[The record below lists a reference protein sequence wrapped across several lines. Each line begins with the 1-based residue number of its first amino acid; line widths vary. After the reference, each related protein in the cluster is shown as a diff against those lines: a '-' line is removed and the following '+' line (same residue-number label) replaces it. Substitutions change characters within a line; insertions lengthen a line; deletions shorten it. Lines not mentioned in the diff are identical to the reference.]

1 MRISH
6 KKHKPEP
13 KKIFFHN
20 EGIAAPEVLVLAYD
34 GHNLG
39 VLKTAEAVRLAREAE
54 MDLVLIN
61 PKTVP
66 PVAKITD
73 FGQFKYQQEKE
84 DRIRQAHAH
93 VTEVK
98 GIRLSL
104 RIGAHDL
111 EIRKNQAIKFLNEGD
126 KVREDMIVAMVG
138 GNSIRAKTDGI
149 VLSIKNTPGQIVSS
163 QDAVVKMLNPQEF
176 RLVGRIAEDK
186 GLKDIREG
194 QTVLFTVD
202 AFGTKEYRGVIDSI
216 SPTSRQSDIVFS
228 ISDKREEKQFDVK
241 AKYDVDAYPELKNG
255 MSAKMW
261 VYIK

>member
-1 MRISH
+1 MTE
-6 KKHKPEP
+6 KNPVAKPHTSRRKP
-13 KKIFFHN
+13 LI
-20 EGIAAPEVLVLAYD
+20 
-34 GHNLG
+34 
-39 VLKTAEAVRLAREAE
+39 
-54 MDLVLIN
+54 LVLIALLLIIGICCGAVYLKVSQSRVYIEQAQIDA
-61 PKTVP
+61 PIISLSP
-66 PVAKITD
+66 
-73 FGQFKYQQEKE
+73 EKPG
-84 DRIRQAHAH
+84 
-93 VTEVK
+93 V
-98 GIRLSL
+98 
-104 RIGAHDL
+104 L
-111 EIRKNQAIKFLNEGD
+111 ENIFVNEGD